1 MIPVEQQTLF
11 PEVDNGKEEEIE
23 VEKPDPN
30 IEKIAALEARIE
42 EGKESEKRLQDT
54 VSQMVSL
61 QSMPT
66 EEKPGDTEAP
76 DPLTDPDG
84 YRKHIEESVGKNVES
99 KINDVRSENNKQ
111 NAYNQLWSKFER
123 DHPDLMKDNLPLVR
137 FQAQEIL
144 KEVSANGTDAG
155 QYIIQNGDKFM
166 GDVAERV
173 GSMISKIKGEAL
185 DTGRTEGV
193 IGNPSAKLPA
203 NGQKEEKK
211 SSFVQELIKTQEAS
225 EFF

>member
-1 MIPVEQQTLF
+1 MDPVEQQTLF
-11 PEVDNGKEEEIE
+11 PEVDNGKEEEQE
-23 VEKPDPN
+23 EEKPDPN
-30 IEKIAALEARIE
+30 IDKIAALEARIE

-54 VSQMVSL
+54 VSQMVAL
-61 QSMPT
+61 QSAPP
-66 EEKPGDTEAP
+66 EEKSGDTEAP

-84 YRKHIEESVGKNVES
+84 YRNHIEESISKNMDS

-123 DHPDLMKDNLPLVR
+123 DHSDLMKDNLPLVK

-144 KEVSANGTDAG
+144 KEVSATGVDAG

-203 NGQKEEKK
+203 NGGKEEKR
-211 SSFVQELIKTQEAS
+211 STFVQELIKTQEAS